1 MEKLNREQRL
11 TPLDKLTKKEILSKA
26 LRYLQIVD
34 SMEASNWE
42 WYLNEFRGHEDWEI
56 GLTTTI
62 VELKKMLRSESI
74 KGDEENGMDI

>member
-1 MEKLNREQRL
+1 
-11 TPLDKLTKKEILSKA
+11 
-26 LRYLQIVD
+26 
-34 SMEASNWE
+34 MEASNWE

-56 GLTTTI
+56 GLTTTM